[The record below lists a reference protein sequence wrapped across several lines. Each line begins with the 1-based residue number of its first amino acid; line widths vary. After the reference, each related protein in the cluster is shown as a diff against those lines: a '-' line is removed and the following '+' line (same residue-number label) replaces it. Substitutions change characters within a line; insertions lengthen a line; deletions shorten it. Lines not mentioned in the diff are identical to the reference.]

1 MKDFRQR
8 TIAETSTDG
17 RILVS
22 KTRKSNG
29 YGEIFIDANGRLLK
43 FCSTDDSHEAEVN
56 TLLQLLIK
64 IVNHPCLLE
73 EEEED

>member
-8 TIAETSTDG
+8 TITETSTDG

-22 KTRKSNG
+22 KTRKSNS
-29 YGEIFIDANGRLLK
+29 YGEILINANGNLLK
-43 FCSTDDSHEAEVN
+43 FCSTDDNHEAEAN

>member
-8 TIAETSTDG
+8 TIIETSTDR

-29 YGEIFIDANGRLLK
+29 YGEIFIYAKGRLLK
-43 FCSTDDSHEAEVN
+43 FRSTDDSHETEVN